1 MTFAEDPTP
10 RVDDERDQDERRDGD
25 EHHAEDEDHIGIFRS
40 WRSLYVT
47 VIVYTVALTIIL
59 YAITRLLDYSS

>member
-1 MTFAEDPTP
+1 MPSQKSVTSAEGPTP
-10 RVDDERDQDERRDGD
+10 GVDDARDPDERRD
-25 EHHAEDEDHIGIFRS
+25 EDENHIGIFRS

-59 YAITRLLDYSS
+59 YALTRLLDYSS